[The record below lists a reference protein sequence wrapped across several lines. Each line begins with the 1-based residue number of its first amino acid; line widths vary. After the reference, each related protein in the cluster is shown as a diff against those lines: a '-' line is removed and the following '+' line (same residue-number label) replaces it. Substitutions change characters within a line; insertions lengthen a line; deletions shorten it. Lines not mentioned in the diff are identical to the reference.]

1 MAGYKSQGNTTV
13 TYVTTE
19 ITDFVNQADMSS
31 TLAQIDVTTLGDTG
45 KVNIV
50 DAAEW
55 SINIGGPWHPTLD
68 ALLAVDV
75 ITPGTK
81 RNAVVTYSNGTSTV
95 TYTWT
100 ANAEV
105 GNWNITSAPGGAIT
119 WSATLTLSGAPV
131 RTVA

>member
-1 MAGYKSQGNTTV
+1 MAGYKAQGNTTV
-13 TYVTTE
+13 TYGTTE

-105 GNWNITSAPGGAIT
+105 GSYSITPTAGGAIT

>member
-1 MAGYKSQGNTTV
+1 
-13 TYVTTE
+13 
-19 ITDFVNQADMSS
+19 MSS

-105 GNWNITSAPGGAIT
+105 GSYSITPTAGGAIT

>member
-100 ANAEV
+100 ANAE
-105 GNWNITSAPGGAIT
+105 GGSYSITPTAGGAIT

-131 RTVA
+131 RPVA